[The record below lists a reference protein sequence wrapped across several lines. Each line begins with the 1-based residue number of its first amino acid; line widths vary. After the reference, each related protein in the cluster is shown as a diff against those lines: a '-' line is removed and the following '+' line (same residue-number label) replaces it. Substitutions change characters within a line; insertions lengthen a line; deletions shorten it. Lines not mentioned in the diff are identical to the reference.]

1 MSDSEEEEDGKLQ
14 KEIKILLDLIFI
26 NKQMMRIEFVKT

>member
-14 KEIKILLDLIFI
+14 KEIKYLLDLIFI